1 MYAKLTKLPLLQGMN
16 AKEIGMVENMSQ
28 ILETH
33 GGHTLS
39 LYEQGQTC
47 THLSLLVAGSLM
59 RTYKSPNGD
68 YEFQETLQAPW
79 VVEPESLYG
88 LRCNYTSTYKMMED
102 GILFTISKRDM
113 AYLFESNE
121 IFRMNYM
128 NLLAASLQHH
138 RSHQLD
144 GYTTKLADRML
155 SFITQHAITQTG
167 PKTLRIK
174 MSDFAHYLNDT
185 RLNISHVMNKW
196 NDIRLAEL
204 QRMELHIPRLENL
217 ISYVKST

>member
-16 AKEIGMVENMSQ
+16 AKEIDTVENMSQ

-33 GGHTLS
+33 GGHTLT

-47 THLSLLVAGSLM
+47 TRLSLLATGSLV
-59 RTYKSPNGD
+59 RTHKSENGD
-68 YEFQETLQAPW
+68 FEFEETLSAPW
-79 VVEPESLYG
+79 VIEPESLYG
-88 LRCNYTSTYKMMED
+88 LRCNYTGTYKIMED
-102 GILFTISKRDM
+102 STLLTVSKRDV
-113 AYLFESNE
+113 AFLLDSNE

-128 NLLAASLQHH
+128 NLLAATLQHH
-138 RSHQLD
+138 HARQIEA
-144 GYTTKLADRML
+144 YTSKLADRML
-155 SFITQHAITQTG
+155 SFITQHTITLTG
-167 PKTLRIK
+167 SKTLRIK
-174 MSDFAHYLNDT
+174 MNDFARYMNDT
-185 RLNISHVMNKW
+185 RLNISQVMNKW